1 MEELNQ
7 DKGSWSRTMAEI
19 ELQEQEE
26 LIEPL
31 SPEEEAE
38 LPDPVRQYFQEIGA
52 VPLLNARQEVELS
65 QEIENGRL
73 LARLQREL
81 CANGAP
87 LSYEALSKHL
97 LASLRR
103 LLDRMRP
110 LFDGEGEPYSK
121 LLFSRTLQGS
131 IEREID
137 ASLAEAVADIV
148 GTSGGQVMDD
158 LWVISVGS
166 RLVTAEQI
174 DAGPEDGAAVHA
186 LAQELRAAER
196 RAGEAKD
203 HMLRANLRLVVSIA
217 KRYQRGGLPLLDVI
231 QEGNTGLIRAVEKF
245 EYRRGFKFST
255 YATWWIRQAITRA
268 LADKSRTVRLP
279 VHVVESANKYRKA
292 LDALLTDLG
301 REPTVQEIAEKL
313 ETTPEA
319 VEQLQEALRRQ
330 PVSLERPL
338 IEDGEGKLEDVIAQV
353 AVSPAEEAESQLLRD
368 DLATALQVLPPR
380 EREIISLRFGLRDGN
395 PLTLEETGQRF
406 NLTRERVRQLEKRA
420 LAQLRNSP
428 EMRSLLDYLENGRG

>member
-1 MEELNQ
+1 
-7 DKGSWSRTMAEI
+7 MAEI
-19 ELQEQEE
+19 ELQEQED
-26 LIEPL
+26 LVEPL

-81 CANGAP
+81 LANGDR
-87 LSYEALSKHL
+87 LSYEALAKHL
-97 LASLRR
+97 LATLRR

-121 LLFSRTLQGS
+121 LLFSRRLQGS

-137 ASLAEAVADIV
+137 AGLAEAVADIV
-148 GTSGGQVMDD
+148 GTSGGQVTDD
-158 LWVISVGS
+158 LWVLSVGS
-166 RLVTAEQI
+166 RLVTPAEI
-174 DAGPEDGAAVHA
+174 DGGADDATSLHG
-186 LAQELRAAER
+186 LAKELRGAER

-279 VHVVESANKYRKA
+279 VHVVESAGKYRRA
-292 LDALLTDLG
+292 LDALLVDLG
-301 REPTVQEIAEKL
+301 REPTVQEIALKL
-313 ETTPEA
+313 ESTPEA

-338 IEDGEGKLEDVIAQV
+338 IEDGEGRLEDVIAQV
-353 AVSPAEEAESQLLRD
+353 VVSPAEEAESQLLRD

-380 EREIISLRFGLRDGN
+380 EREIISLRFGLRDGI

-420 LAQLRNSP
+420 LAQLRDSP
-428 EMRSLLDYLENGRG
+428 EMRSLLDYLENGKG